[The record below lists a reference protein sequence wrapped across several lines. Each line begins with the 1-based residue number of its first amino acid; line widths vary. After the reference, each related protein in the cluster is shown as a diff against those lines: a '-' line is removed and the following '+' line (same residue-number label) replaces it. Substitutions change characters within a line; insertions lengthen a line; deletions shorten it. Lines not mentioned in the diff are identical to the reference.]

1 MARSVIQYLG
11 RRILVTLPTLWLVT
25 VVVFSMVRL
34 LPGDP
39 AETIAGLHATQ
50 ESVAGLR
57 QEFGLDRPLLVQ
69 YGSFLGGLLRLDLG
83 RSTMSRA
90 PVLDELRPRLPVSL
104 ALAVLSMGI
113 ATTAGV
119 LLGVLAAVRRRSW
132 VDYLAMSVS
141 VAGLSTPTFVLGLI
155 LILVLSVQWRLL
167 PATGAATWWHYILPA
182 ITLGLPAAAVVAR
195 MARSSLL
202 EVLRQDFV
210 RTAWAKGLSRPSVV
224 YRHALKNA
232 LIPVLTISGLQFGQ
246 LIGGAVVV
254 ESVFGLPGL
263 GKLLVDRVLGRD
275 YPVIQGVVLVAACG
289 FVLTNLV
296 VDLVYSLV
304 DPRIRPG

>member
-57 QEFGLDRPLLVQ
+57 QELGLDRPLLVQ

>member
-1 MARSVIQYLG
+1 VILYLG
-11 RRILVTLPTLWLVT
+11 RRLLVTLPTLWLVT
-25 VVVFSMVRL
+25 LVVFSMVRL

-39 AETIAGLHATQ
+39 AETIAGLQATQ
-50 ESVAGLR
+50 ELVAGLR
-57 QEFGLDRPLLVQ
+57 QELGLDRPLAVQ
-69 YGSFLGGLLRLDLG
+69 YWRFLEGLARLDLG

-90 PVLDELRPRLPVSL
+90 PVVQELLPRLPVSL
-104 ALAVLSMGI
+104 TLAVASMGI
-113 ATTAGV
+113 AVVVGV
-119 LLGVLAAVRRRSW
+119 VLGVVAALRRRTW
-132 VDYLAMSVS
+132 VDYLAMSIS
-141 VAGLSTPTFVLGLI
+141 VAGLSTPTFVLGLL

-167 PATGAATWWHYILPA
+167 PATGAASWWHYILPA
-182 ITLGLPAAAVVAR
+182 LTLGLPAAAVVAR

-210 RTAWAKGLSRPSVV
+210 RTARAKGLSGRAVV
-224 YRHALKNA
+224 ARHAFRNA
-232 LIPVLTISGLQFGQ
+232 LIPVITISGLQFGQ
-246 LIGGAVVV
+246 LMGGAVVV

-304 DPRIRPG
+304 DPRIRHG

>member
-1 MARSVIQYLG
+1 VIRYLG

-57 QEFGLDRPLLVQ
+57 EELGLDRPLLVQ
-69 YGSFLGGLLRLDLG
+69 YWQFLTGLLRLDLG

-90 PVLDELRPRLPVSL
+90 PVVDELRPRLPVSL
-104 ALAVLSMGI
+104 TLAVASMGV
-113 ATTAGV
+113 AVTVGV
-119 LLGVLAAVRRRSW
+119 LLGVLAALRRRTW
-132 VDYLAMSVS
+132 VDYLAMTTS
-141 VAGLSTPTFVLGLI
+141 VAGLSTPTFVLGLL

-167 PATGAATWWHYILPA
+167 PATGAATWWHYVLPA
-182 ITLGLPAAAVVAR
+182 LTLGLPAAAVVAR

-210 RTAWAKGLSRPSVV
+210 RTAWAKGLPGRAVV

-232 LIPVLTISGLQFGQ
+232 LIPVITISGLQFGQ
-246 LIGGAVVV
+246 LMGGAVVV

-275 YPVIQGVVLVAACG
+275 YPVFQGVVLVAAAG
-289 FVLTNLV
+289 FVLTNLL
-296 VDLVYSLV
+296 VDLVYSVV
-304 DPRIRPG
+304 DPRIRHG

>member
-1 MARSVIQYLG
+1 MIRYLG

-57 QEFGLDRPLLVQ
+57 QELGLDRPLLVQ
-69 YGSFLGGLLRLDLG
+69 YGHFLGGLLRLDLG

-104 ALAVLSMGI
+104 TLAVLSMGV
-113 ATTAGV
+113 AVTVGV
-119 LLGVLAAVRRRSW
+119 LLGVLAALRRRSW
-132 VDYLAMSVS
+132 VDYLAMSTS

-210 RTAWAKGLSRPSVV
+210 RTAWAKGLSRRSVV

-232 LIPVLTISGLQFGQ
+232 LIPIITISGLQFGQ
-246 LIGGAVVV
+246 LMGGAVVV
-254 ESVFGLPGL
+254 ESVFGLPGS
-263 GKLLVDRVLGRD
+263 G
-275 YPVIQGVVLVAACG
+275 QA
-289 FVLTNLV
+289 
-296 VDLVYSLV
+296 
-304 DPRIRPG
+304 PG

>member
-1 MARSVIQYLG
+1 MIRYLG

-39 AETIAGLHATQ
+39 AETIAGLNATQ

-57 QEFGLDRPLLVQ
+57 QELGLDQPLLVQ
-69 YGSFLGGLLRLDLG
+69 YGRFLGGLLRFDLG

-104 ALAVLSMGI
+104 TLAVLSMGVAVI
-113 ATTAGV
+113 VGV
-119 LLGVLAAVRRRSW
+119 GLGVMAALRRRSW

-167 PATGAATWWHYILPA
+167 PATGATTWWHYVLPA

-202 EVLRQDFV
+202 EVMRQDFV
-210 RTAWAKGLSRPSVV
+210 RTAWAKGLARPSVV

-232 LIPVLTISGLQFGQ
+232 LIPIITISGLQFGQ
-246 LIGGAVVV
+246 LMGGAVVV

-289 FVLTNLV
+289 FVLTNLL